1 MCKVNIY
8 EAKTHLSKYV
18 EMLENG
24 HEEEIILCR
33 YGKKVAKIVLY
44 EEDKETKRL
53 GAAKGILEKLP
64 FSLEDVDGEIAKSFG
79 Y

>member
-8 EAKTHLSKYV
+8 EAKTNLSKYV

-24 HEEEIILCR
+24 QEEEIVLCR
-33 YGKKVAKIVLY
+33 YGKKVAKIVLF
-44 EEDKETKRL
+44 EESKETMRL
-53 GAAKGILEKLP
+53 GAAKDVLEQLP